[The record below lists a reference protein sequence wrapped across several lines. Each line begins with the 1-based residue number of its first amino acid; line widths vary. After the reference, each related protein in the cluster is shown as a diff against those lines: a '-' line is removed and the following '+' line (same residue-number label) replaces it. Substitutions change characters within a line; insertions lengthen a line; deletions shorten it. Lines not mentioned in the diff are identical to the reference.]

1 MIKDFSVNDRITD
14 FFLLKRIEVRAH
26 GGGSRLVMVLGDR
39 TGDIDAVIWDNAE
52 KVADSLQGAEVVK
65 VAGTVGSYRN
75 KAQLT
80 VEKIRRAD
88 AGEYDPG
95 NLRRA
100 SQKSIEELGRDFIE
114 LAESIENEHLKTLLL
129 NLSEKDS
136 VFQKWLTWP
145 AGKKWH
151 HDYFSGLAD
160 HSLSLARLAVSVSDQ
175 YPFLDRDLLIAGAL
189 LHDLGKVVEFEGE
202 MVYDYS
208 TPGRL
213 VGHIVMGDQMVTEMI
228 RQIEDFPKDIEM
240 KLRHLILSHHGELDK
255 GAVVKPKMREAYV
268 LHLLDEIDSKLD
280 AINKIAEK
288 ADDIWSEYIRPLED
302 YLYFG

>member
-1 MIKDFSVNDRITD
+1 MIKDFSLNEKVVD
-14 FFLLKRIEVRAH
+14 FFLLKQIEVRAH
-26 GGGSRLVMVLGDR
+26 GGGSRLVMILGDR
-39 TGDIDAVIWDNAE
+39 TGDIDAVLWEDAE
-52 KVADSLQGAEVVK
+52 QVMESLRGAEVVK

-75 KAQLT
+75 RPQLS
-80 VEKIRRAD
+80 VAKIRRAET
-88 AGEYDPG
+88 GEYEPA

-100 SQKSIEELGRDFIE
+100 SLKSPEELKADYLE
-114 LAESIENEHLKTLLL
+114 LAESLESEHLKTLLV
-129 NLSEKDS
+129 NLSEKEA
-136 VFQKWLTWP
+136 VFGKWLIWP

-160 HSLSLARLAVSVSDQ
+160 HSLSLARLAESVCAQ
-175 YPFLDRDLLIAGAL
+175 YKFLDRDLLIAGAL

-228 RQIEDFPKDIEM
+228 RQIEDFPRDTEM
-240 KLRHLILSHHGELDK
+240 KLRHLILSHHGEMDK
-255 GAVVKPKMREAYV
+255 GAVVRPKTREAYV

-288 ADDIWSEYIRPLED
+288 ADDIWSEYIKPLED